1 MSFTGTAAVG
11 VPGAERGEEGEE
23 AAETGDVFPL
33 LGPVLAVSTL
43 RFDLD
48 GPRGVRPNASA
59 AVVPAG
65 KGVEVAATPMRVW
78 LSEARASRRRLPPAN
93 GPQHTH
99 KLSNTH
105 TLSETQTPVPVPV
118 LCGVH

>member
-33 LGPVLAVSTL
+33 LGPVLAVTTL

-65 KGVEVAATPMRVW
+65 RGVEVAATPMRVW

-93 GPQHTH
+93 ERPTDTAHHNIRT
-99 KLSNTH
+99 SSVTR
-105 TLSETQTPVPVPV
+105 TR
-118 LCGVH
+118 